1 MTIDRSSID
10 DEYFQDP
17 GAVAAKVVS
26 ITNLSPTVKGLTL
39 KVAEGEAKPSFKA
52 GQWLDFFIP
61 GEATVGGFSMSSR

>member
-1 MTIDRSSID
+1 M
-10 DEYFQDP
+10 
-17 GAVAAKVVS
+17 AAKVVS
-26 ITNLSPTVKGLTL
+26 ITRLSPSVKGLTL

>member
-1 MTIDRSSID
+1 MSSMD
-10 DEYFQDP
+10 DECRVCSQDP

-39 KVAEGEAKPSFKA
+39 KVAEGETNSFKA